1 MNKKASKSCKALLKK
16 RPKEVQAIIVFGS
29 QARGD
34 ERLGSDLDI
43 LCIVE
48 NKLGYEKWIKLHGH
62 IARIL
67 SCDGGIDDATIF
79 IDGWKEVQN
88 MCNIYDA
95 EHYNIVREG
104 IVIYGDINK
113 LQINKKID
121 YAKSVKYW
129 LEQADKNISKFKS
142 EIKHK
147 QPSWGMYSYGCIG
160 DMLRAVMLA
169 KHIQIQFTRN
179 IVEYA
184 HALNLPDIDKIIK
197 FADWY
202 TSCRL
207 QKNYQDT
214 TLLNKTQITKL
225 THQIHKWGHNQVLD
239 DTRITV

>member
-1 MNKKASKSCKALLKK
+1 MK
-16 RPKEVQAIIVFGS
+16 R
-29 QARGD
+29 
-34 ERLGSDLDI
+34 
-43 LCIVE
+43 
-48 NKLGYEKWIKLHGH
+48 KLHTP
-62 IARIL
+62 IRARSQSYSSSDCPNLCKGAL
-67 SCDGGIDDATIF
+67 SHSNSGVDSSLLVRGGGYHVF
-79 IDGWKEVQN
+79 
-88 MCNIYDA
+88 YA

-147 QPSWGMYSYGCIG
+147 QPSWGMYSYECIG

-184 HALNLPDIDKIIK
+184 RALNLPDIDKIIK

-214 TLLNKTQITKL
+214 TLLNKPKL
-225 THQIHKWGHNQVLD
+225 QN
-239 DTRITV
+239 